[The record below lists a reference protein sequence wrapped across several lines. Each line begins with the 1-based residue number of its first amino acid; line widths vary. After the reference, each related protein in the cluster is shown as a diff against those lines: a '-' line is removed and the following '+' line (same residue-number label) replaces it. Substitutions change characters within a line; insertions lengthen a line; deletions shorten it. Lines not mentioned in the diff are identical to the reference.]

1 MKMQD
6 GGIVEKE
13 LAKMD
18 TDSDNDAAIKKSLGA
33 IVTDKERNELVE
45 KNKGYVD
52 FAQNKNTMGVI
63 KIAPKA
69 VMAPENP
76 NEKISAV
83 QANILKFA
91 QGAYPKDTITE
102 IDE

>member
-6 GGIVEKE
+6 GGIVDKE

-33 IVTDKERNELVE
+33 IVTDKEKNELVE

-52 FAQNKNTMGVI
+52 FAQNKNTMEVI

-69 VMAPENP
+69 SSTLLTLGQNLFSLTYS
-76 NEKISAV
+76 K
-83 QANILKFA
+83 
-91 QGAYPKDTITE
+91 G
-102 IDE
+102 